1 MKALAY
7 FPMLGALVVG
17 VWQSAIYDAAASLWP
32 PLVAAALSAA
42 GTLWLTGCFHEDGLC
57 DTLDGFGGGWT
68 RGEILK
74 IMRDSR
80 SGSYAT
86 VGAGLWCLAKIATIA
101 ALGPSVWALGA
112 SAGAGPAIVVAQG
125 VARASAAPLVFSYEY
140 VVDDADAKGEF
151 YNWFGDSRR
160 LLGPWRV
167 LGAIVSATI
176 IAFGLLPVEAAMRVL
191 AATAVG
197 TIAAGAYGESVLG
210 GVMGDFLGA
219 TICVME
225 LSIYLALAAD
235 ASRFDASA
243 FLRLA
248 VVVSLPQVYGLLRDR
263 GGEKKTC

>member
-1 MKALAY
+1 M
-7 FPMLGALVVG
+7 
-17 VWQSAIYDAAASLWP
+17 
-32 PLVAAALSAA
+32 
-42 GTLWLTGCFHEDGLC
+42 
-57 DTLDGFGGGWT
+57 
-68 RGEILK
+68 
-74 IMRDSR
+74 
-80 SGSYAT
+80 
-86 VGAGLWCLAKIATIA
+86 
-101 ALGPSVWALGA
+101 
-112 SAGAGPAIVVAQG
+112 
-125 VARASAAPLVFSYEY
+125 
-140 VVDDADAKGEF
+140 
-151 YNWFGDSRR
+151 
-160 LLGPWRV
+160 

-248 VVVSLPQVYGLLRDR
+248 VVVSLPQVYGRRDR
-263 GGEKKTC
+263 GGSEKKAC